1 MEHTDILIEQ
11 YIDGTLTGAE
21 LEAFQQQLLSDPE
34 LREIL
39 ALHRQGRALA
49 GNTPPGDEAAFRQIL
64 NAHTARHFA
73 AEAPV
78 RNGRMVL
85 WKRLA
90 LAAALLT
97 AVFAGLKWYADTYYK
112 LDTILA
118 QHYAPVATPA
128 TLSGNEYNLQEAYAA
143 YREGQY
149 EAAARAF
156 EAVPADDPQYAEA
169 MLFAGYAH
177 YESGQYDAAAAAFG
191 RVIQT
196 GDVRFAA
203 NAEWHRLLAALAEN
217 SQSDSTKNYLQQIL
231 SDTTHPFY
239 RQAVSIQRKLNSPLR
254 QLAG

>member
-11 YIDGTLTGAE
+11 YIDGALTGAE
-21 LEAFQQQLLSDPE
+21 LEAFQQRLHSDPE
-34 LREIL
+34 LREML
-39 ALHRQGRALA
+39 ALHRQGRALIS
-49 GNTPPGDEAAFRQIL
+49 NSSPGDEAAFRQIL
-64 NAHTARHFA
+64 HAHTARHFA
-73 AEAPV
+73 VEAPA
-78 RNGRMVL
+78 RGGRMVL

-90 LAAALLT
+90 LAAALLA
-97 AVFAGLKWYADTYYK
+97 AVFAGLKWYAATYYK
-112 LDTILA
+112 LDAVLA

-128 TLSGNEYNLQEAYAA
+128 TLSGGGYNLQEAYAA
-143 YREGQY
+143 YRGEQY

-169 MLFAGYAH
+169 MLFAGYARF
-177 YESGQYDAAAAAFG
+177 ESGQYGAAAAAFG
-191 RVIQT
+191 RVVQT
-196 GDVRFAA
+196 GDVRFTS

-217 SQSDSTKNYLQQIL
+217 PQSDSTKTYLQQIL